1 MSQDLFAFVVAAVV
15 FACGMLGLAFHAWHP
30 RNEEQVGET
39 RDLINRLTGLVA
51 TLSALVLGLLVASAS
66 NFYNSQKASLETVSA
81 KVLELDGVLRRYG
94 PDTQPARDLLKDLVT
109 SSYDN
114 VWKGNN
120 ANLTMPTV
128 QQAATRMDRLFLVLN
143 ALREA
148 APEARKYLMAKAGDL
163 ATSINDQRLQMSLQ
177 LNNSIS
183 WPFMII
189 LISWASLLFFGFGM
203 LARVNRAS
211 VVGLAVGAVSV
222 ASAIFLIVELSTP
235 YSGLLRL
242 SPAPVRQA
250 IEALST

>member
-1 MSQDLFAFVVAAVV
+1 MSQDLIAFVVAAIV
-15 FACGMLGLAFHAWHP
+15 FVSGMMGLGYHAWHP
-30 RNEEQVGET
+30 RNEEEVNET
-39 RDLINRLTGLVA
+39 RDLVNRLTGLVA
-51 TLSALVLGLLVASAS
+51 TLSALVLGLLVASANS
-66 NFYNSQKASLETVSA
+66 FYNSQKAALETVSA

-94 PDTQPARDLLKDLVT
+94 PDAHPARDLLRVLIT
-109 SSYDN
+109 SSYDD

-120 ANLTMPTV
+120 GTFKMPTV
-128 QQAATRMDRLFLVLN
+128 KAIDQMDRLFLTLN

-148 APEARKYLMAKAGDL
+148 APKSRKYLIAKAGDM

-183 WPFMII
+183 WPFLTI
-189 LISWASLLFFGFGM
+189 LIAWACVLFFGFGM

-250 IEALST
+250 IEALGT

>member
-1 MSQDLFAFVVAAVV
+1 MSQDLFALVVAAVV
-15 FACGMLGLAFHAWHP
+15 FVSGMTGLAFHAWHP

-39 RDLINRLTGLVA
+39 RDLLNRLTGLVA

-94 PDTQPARDLLKDLVT
+94 PDAQPARDLLKDLIT

-128 QQAATRMDRLFLVLN
+128 EQAIARMDRLFLILN

-148 APEARKYLMAKAGDL
+148 APESRKYLIAKAGDL

-203 LARVNRAS
+203 LARVNHAS

-242 SPAPVRQA
+242 SPAPVRQT
-250 IEALST
+250 IEALRA